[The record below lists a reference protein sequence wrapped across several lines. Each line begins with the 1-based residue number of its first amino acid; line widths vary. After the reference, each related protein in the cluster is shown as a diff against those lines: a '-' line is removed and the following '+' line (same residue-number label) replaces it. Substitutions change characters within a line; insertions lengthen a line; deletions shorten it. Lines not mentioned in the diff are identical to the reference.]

1 MERLQLDNGSQIS
14 YQSTGDGFPLV
25 LVPGAEGMTHWLPHT
40 PLLSELCQVI
50 AYEGC
55 QPQSALESL
64 PAILDA
70 LRLERI
76 YLASPFPEW
85 LPALEFACLHPQLL
99 EAVLLVEFPESEAS
113 LTLPDSA
120 LSVPLADITLPTL
133 FLLAD
138 DNSPSRAPAER
149 LSTQLPN
156 SQTVALARI
165 AQGQSD
171 LPSAPRRQF
180 PHLMMRFLLDRER
193 HRNLVRGAS
202 FLL

>member
-1 MERLQLDNGSQIS
+1 MERLRLHNGSLA

-25 LVPGAEGMTHWLPHT
+25 LLPGPEGMAGWLYHT

-50 AYEGC
+50 TYEGC
-55 QPQSALESL
+55 QPRSAIEFL
-64 PAILDA
+64 PDVLDA

-85 LPALEFACLHPQLL
+85 LPTLEFARLHPQLL
-99 EAVLLVEFPESEAS
+99 EAVLLVEFPDSGTS
-113 LTLPDSA
+113 LSLPESA
-120 LSVPLADITLPTL
+120 LSVRMADVTLPTL

-138 DNSPSRAPAER
+138 DNSPARAAAER
-149 LSTQLPN
+149 LSVQLP
-156 SQTVALARI
+156 SCHTVALGPI
-165 AQGQSD
+165 AQGQPD
-171 LPSAPRRQF
+171 LPSTPRRQF

-193 HRNLVRGAS
+193 QRNLVRGAS

>member
-1 MERLQLDNGSQIS
+1 MERLQLDDGTRIS
-14 YQSTGDGFPLV
+14 YESTGDGFPLV
-25 LVPGAEGMTHWLPHT
+25 LLPGPQGMAHWLPHT

-55 QPQSALESL
+55 QPQSALEFL

-76 YLASPFPEW
+76 YLASPLPEW
-85 LPALEFACLHPQLL
+85 LPALEFARLHPQLL
-99 EAVLLVEFPESEAS
+99 EAVLLVEFPDSEAS
-113 LTLPDSA
+113 LSLPDSP
-120 LSVPLADITLPTL
+120 LSVRLADVALPTL

-138 DNSPSRAPAER
+138 DSSPSRAAAER
-149 LSTQLPN
+149 LSVQLPN
-156 SQTVALARI
+156 GQTVALGQI

>member
-1 MERLQLDNGSQIS
+1 MERLPLQNGSLS
-14 YQSTGDGFPLV
+14 CQSTGDGFPLV
-25 LVPGAEGMTHWLPHT
+25 LLPGPEGMADWLSHT

-55 QPQSALESL
+55 EPGSAIHFL
-64 PAILDA
+64 PDVLDA

-85 LPALEFACLHPQLL
+85 LPTLEFACLHPQLL
-99 EAVLLVEFPESEAS
+99 EAMLLVEFPDSRAS
-113 LTLPDSA
+113 LSLPDSA
-120 LSVPLADITLPTL
+120 LSLRLADVTLPTL

-138 DNSPSRAPAER
+138 DNSPARAAAER
-149 LSTQLPN
+149 LSVQLP
-156 SQTVALARI
+156 SCQTIALGRI

-171 LPSAPRRQF
+171 LPSTPRRQF

>member
-1 MERLQLDNGSQIS
+1 MERLQLDDGTRIS

-25 LVPGAEGMTHWLPHT
+25 LVPGAEGMAHWSSHT

-55 QPQSALESL
+55 RPQSALEFL

-76 YLASPFPEW
+76 YLASPLPEW
-85 LPALEFACLHPQLL
+85 LPALEFACLHSRLL
-99 EAVLLVEFPESEAS
+99 EAVLLVEFPDSVAS
-113 LTLPDSA
+113 LSLPDSA
-120 LSVPLADITLPTL
+120 LSLRLADVALPAL

-138 DNSPSRAPAER
+138 DNSPSRAAAER
-149 LSTQLPN
+149 LAVQLPN
-156 SQTVALARI
+156 SQTVALGRI

-171 LPSAPRRQF
+171 LPSTPRRQF

>member
-1 MERLQLDNGSQIS
+1 MERLRLHNGSLA

-25 LVPGAEGMTHWLPHT
+25 LLPGPEGMADWLSHT

-55 QPQSALESL
+55 GPRSAIHFLPDVLE
-64 PAILDA
+64 A

-85 LPALEFACLHPQLL
+85 LPTLEFACLHPQLL
-99 EAVLLVEFPESEAS
+99 EAVLLVEFPDSKAS
-113 LTLPDSA
+113 LSLPDSA
-120 LSVPLADITLPTL
+120 LSLRLADVTLPTL

-138 DNSPSRAPAER
+138 DNGPARTAAER
-149 LSTQLPN
+149 LSVQLP
-156 SQTVALARI
+156 SCQTIALGRI

-171 LPSAPRRQF
+171 LPSTPRRQF